1 MDALFFL
8 PSDSTIPTNVSAVTE
23 FIFLGHSS
31 SRSIQLL
38 LFVLVLAAYATV
50 LVGNLLI
57 VVTVHGEPHLHQS
70 PMYFFLAN
78 LSIFDIALGSVAT
91 PKLLT
96 DLISYSRT
104 ITFVGCMVQIFFIH
118 FIGGSEMLL
127 VTLMAYDRYMAICH
141 PLTYMT
147 IMNRPHCIRLLT
159 SCWAGGLI
167 HTTTQMVLLLRL
179 PFCGPNQLDNFHCD
193 LPQVIK
199 LACADTYATELLVVA
214 NSGLLSLVC
223 FLALLASYGVI
234 VASLRGH
241 FRESGGKAL
250 STCSSHLIVVFISF
264 VPCIFVYLVPFSR
277 SHMDKVAS
285 VFYTLIVP
293 SLNPI
298 IYTLRNRDMS
308 KAMGRLKNRCLFSHS
323 TVKAEKL

>member
-1 MDALFFL
+1 MSFSRLPGLLMALN
-8 PSDSTIPTNVSAVTE
+8 DSTVTE
-23 FIFLGHSS
+23 FIFLGHSN
-31 SRSIQLL
+31 SRPIQLL
-38 LFVLVLAAYATV
+38 LFVLVLAAYTIC

-57 VVTVHGEPHLHQS
+57 VVTVHGEPHLSQS

-78 LSIFDIALGSVAT
+78 LSLFDITLGSLAT

-96 DLISYSRT
+96 DLVSCSRT
-104 ITFVGCMVQIFFIH
+104 ISFVGCMIQIFFIH
-118 FIGGSEMLL
+118 LIGGSEMLL

-147 IMNRPHCIRLLT
+147 RMNRPRCIRLLAL
-159 SCWAGGLI
+159 CWAGGLI
-167 HTTTQMVLLLRL
+167 HTTIQMFLLLQL
-179 PFCGPNQLDNFHCD
+179 PFCGPNTLDNFHCD

-199 LACADTYATELLVVA
+199 LACVDTYVTELLVVA

-223 FLALLASYGVI
+223 FLALLASYSII
-234 VASLRGH
+234 VSSLRGH
-241 FRESGGKAL
+241 FKESGGKAL
-250 STCSSHLIVVFISF
+250 ATCSSHLIVVFISF

-277 SHMDKVAS
+277 SHTDKVAS

-293 SLNPI
+293 SVNPL

-308 KAMGRLKNRCLFSHS
+308 NAMRKLKKRCPFLPSS
-323 TVKAEKL
+323 GNMERV